1 MSQNDVTEAG
11 LVENFVSKLLKTKN
25 PDDMLA
31 QSKETGLKKTLNW
44 VDLIILGIG
53 AVIGAG
59 IFESTCLQVRSRR
72 GPECYFLQ
80 AGTVGKST
88 GLNGVNRRRESQ
100 TGKGSLVCKTVF
112 GDLVH
117 RIGGFAKHN
126 AGFHGDISG
135 QCFSRN
141 SRNGQIFLTGQ
152 VVVSKSITEIVLINI
167 PYIATV

>member
-1 MSQNDVTEAG
+1 MLLFVVVGVLSYYLTMLYYNKTGFFCDGGVTNTVFWLYNG
-11 LVENFVSKLLKTKN
+11 K
-25 PDDMLA
+25 
-31 QSKETGLKKTLNW
+31 
-44 VDLIILGIG
+44 
-53 AVIGAG
+53 VIGAG

-152 VVVSKSITEIVLINI
+152 VVVSKSITEIVLIDI
-167 PYIATV
+167 SYIATV